1 MSVPILR
8 RDELLDFVRLTELL
22 KDLPEEQRIP
32 IIADLRAQAKPL
44 NILRDFNSQIK
55 LVTDKLKRSIVP
67 AVQTESIAGLPECI
81 INLGCEY
88 LFNEDGINLQLGQNL
103 IEVCSHP
110 IFPVEILKDLN
121 TGDEKIRIAFKKY
134 GRWNSEIIVERYE
147 LATTKNIVKLAN
159 TGIMVNDEN
168 ARYLVKY
175 FADIEKLNEY
185 YIPHKHTVNK
195 LGWTEFGFVPY
206 VDNIIYSGNSPTN
219 ARIFSMFTEKGD
231 FEVWKKLQSEVC
243 KHKIPKLMIAAG
255 YASLLTEKF
264 GLNPFCVHLW
274 GETGRGK
281 SVSVVASASIYGYP
295 DIKNGI
301 VRTGN
306 TTSNGIEPILGFFN
320 NCTTY
325 FDELTTL
332 SPQQIQDLV
341 YAFSG
346 GQGRGRMSKNGSSQF
361 SYTWNNI
368 AVFNAE
374 CPLINSKSKGGA
386 VNRVISIYTGGNVF
400 GDMDLP
406 YVANTFKENYGFGAK
421 RFIEIMQR
429 PGMTE
434 TIQKVRKEYY
444 NKLIK
449 YTEDKQSNAMS
460 VLLTAY
466 EIARLFIYENDEV
479 LTADDVREF
488 LATHEE
494 ISQVRR
500 TYKTFIDYVAANY
513 KFFDESIINTNKWG
527 CITKGGREINIFPT
541 CFDDFCMKNN
551 IDSQQFLLGLR
562 DAQFLQTRPN
572 SLKNRVKFNDKTTVM
587 VTIIKNLN
595 MEELMELAETQ
606 QEEIGF

>member
-1 MSVPILR
+1 MSIPILR

-32 IIADLRAQAKPL
+32 IIAELRTQAKRED
-44 NILRDFNSQIK
+44 ILRDFGNQIK
-55 LVTDKLKRSIVP
+55 LVTDKLKRAVVP
-67 AVQTESIAGLPECI
+67 TTQIETITGLPECI
-81 INLGCEY
+81 INLGNEY
-88 LFNEDGINLQLGQNL
+88 LFNEDGIYLQLGANL
-103 IEVCSHP
+103 IEVCPHP
-110 IFPVEILKDLN
+110 IFPIEILKDLN
-121 TGDEKIRIAFKKY
+121 TGDEKVRISFKRY
-134 GRWNSEIIVERYE
+134 GKWNSEIIVERYD

-168 ARYLVKY
+168 ARYLIKY

-185 YIPHKHTVNK
+185 YIPQKKTVNK
-195 LGWTEFGFVPY
+195 LGWTEYGFVPY
-206 VDNIIYSGNSPTN
+206 VNDIVYSGNSSTN

-231 FEVWKKLQSEVC
+231 FEVWKKLQTKVC

-421 RFIEIMQR
+421 RFIEIMQQ
-429 PGMTE
+429 PGMIE
-434 TIQKVRKEYY
+434 
-444 NKLIK
+444 LIK
-449 YTEDKQSNAMS
+449 KLRKIYYDDLIKHTEDKQANAMS

-466 EIARLFIYENDEV
+466 EIARVYIYENEET
-479 LTADDVREF
+479 LSAEDVREF
-488 LATHEE
+488 LATQEE

-500 TYKTFIDYVAANY
+500 TYKLFLDYVEANY
-513 KFFDESIINTNKWG
+513 RYFDESEINQNKWG
-527 CITKGGREINIFPT
+527 CITKNGREINIFPT
-541 CFDDFCMKNN
+541 CFDDFCIKNN

-562 DAQFLQTRPN
+562 DAQLLQTRPQA
-572 SLKNRVKFNDKTTVM
+572 LKNRVNFNGKT
-587 VTIIKNLN
+587 VTMISVIKRESLNELEKTEEFEQEIIP
-595 MEELMELAETQ
+595 
-606 QEEIGF
+606 I